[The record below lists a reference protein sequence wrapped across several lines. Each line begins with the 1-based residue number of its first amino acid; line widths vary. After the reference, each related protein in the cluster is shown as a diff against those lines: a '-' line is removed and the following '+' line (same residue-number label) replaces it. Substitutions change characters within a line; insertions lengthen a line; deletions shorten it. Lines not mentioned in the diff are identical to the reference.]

1 MENILEVK
9 NLNKEFKDFSLR
21 NISFEIPKGSIVGLV
36 GENGSGKT
44 TTIKSILNIIRR
56 DRGQVT
62 YFGQNLDEFEVD
74 IKENLGVV
82 LDGTFFY
89 DSLTSLDIEKVLSK
103 IHKSWDGEKFFAYLE
118 KFKIPRDK
126 KIKDLSKG
134 TRTKLSIASALS
146 HQSRLLILDEPTSGL
161 DPIVRVEILDELLD
175 FIQDGEKSV
184 LFSTHI
190 TSDLDK
196 LADYISFLHQGE
208 MVFFKDREELLT
220 NYGIVKTS
228 MDDLEKIPKDLII
241 RIMVN
246 AFGVNV
252 LVKDRLLLDSDF
264 IVDRPT
270 TEDIMLF
277 YTRGVEKWRDLF

>member
-103 IHKSWDGEKFFAYLE
+103 IHKSWDGQKFFAYLE

-208 MVFFKDREELLT
+208 MVFFKDREELIT

-277 YTRGVEKWRDLF
+277 YTRGVEK

>member
-277 YTRGVEKWRDLF
+277 YTRGVEK